1 MSGSAARASRIE
13 GRIWPRID
21 FEEGGRYLDTPR
33 RRVVPAPQLPHC
45 PENRVR
51 YTTIPC

>member
-21 FEEGGRYLDTPR
+21 FEEGGRYLLNL
-33 RRVVPAPQLPHC
+33 A
-45 PENRVR
+45 
-51 YTTIPC
+51 